1 MRDGGCVL
9 DVRRWQL
16 PVCALHAHSR
26 VTACCTPAPRTRAA
40 CKRRPALHTCTR
52 KDARRGCISFL
63 HDACVC
69 IRSLHAN
76 GVIAACAFATG
87 WCCRCGAYRAYR
99 TGPGNAFCCTYVA
112 RRAQGVFATGC
123 TTGRGNAFHCSAYT
137 AGRASCAMAVGCKM
151 RLKTY

>member
-1 MRDGGCVL
+1 MIPVRACGWLCFVESAALAIAVCVACP
-9 DVRRWQL
+9 L
-16 PVCALHAHSR
+16 PCNCR
-26 VTACCTPAPRTRAA
+26 TPAPRTRAA

-52 KDARRGCISFL
+52 KRGRRGRISFL

-99 TGPGNAFCCTYVA
+99 TGPGNAFCCTYAA
-112 RRAQGVFATGC
+112 RRAQGVFATC
-123 TTGRGNAFHCSAYT
+123 
-137 AGRASCAMAVGCKM
+137 CKM
-151 RLKTY
+151 RTGRTGRVLGTPFTAAHTLRDGRVV